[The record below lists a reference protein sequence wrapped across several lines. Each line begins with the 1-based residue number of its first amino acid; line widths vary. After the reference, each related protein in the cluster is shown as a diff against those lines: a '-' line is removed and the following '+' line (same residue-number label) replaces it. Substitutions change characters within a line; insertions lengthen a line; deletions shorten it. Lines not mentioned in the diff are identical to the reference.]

1 LPPLHERARDTC
13 GGCSAG
19 SVLTLCV
26 RDRRCRNWIVS
37 PLMKNLRVCGGREAR
52 RRLPHEPPFLRGLA
66 FVRHRAV
73 DLAHPRWAGH
83 RSCGTAPDSHRTS
96 PSLHRPGI
104 CARPP
109 EHTPPPGLRLSV
121 EVGPSGTSLLVRH
134 INASTNQVARGVKRH
149 RCRHL
154 AELRQARSYLLRVC
168 GSSGGLVVAGSVAG
182 ARLGANPHLLRA
194 QALALAGWRVGG
206 KPPRS
211 TRLSPRPGTPGTKP
225 RRRSRRTRYF
235 RSWLGAGS
243 KSE

>member
-1 LPPLHERARDTC
+1 MSASGSSRSRRSVQSTRAESLPPLHERAKDTC

-26 RDRRCRNWIVS
+26 RDRRCRNWIVC
-37 PLMKNLRVCGGREAR
+37 PLMKNLRVCEGREAR

-109 EHTPPPGLRLSV
+109 EHTPPSGLRLSV
-121 EVGPSGTSLLVRH
+121 EVGPGGTPLLVRH
-134 INASTNQVARGVKRH
+134 IKRINESSGW
-149 RCRHL
+149 R
-154 AELRQARSYLLRVC
+154 RQAPSVS
-168 GSSGGLVVAGSVAG
+168 SSGGSATRSSVTLATPAPPAPRAG
-182 ARLGANPHLLRA
+182 
-194 QALALAGWRVGG
+194 
-206 KPPRS
+206 
-211 TRLSPRPGTPGTKP
+211 
-225 RRRSRRTRYF
+225 
-235 RSWLGAGS
+235 
-243 KSE
+243 E